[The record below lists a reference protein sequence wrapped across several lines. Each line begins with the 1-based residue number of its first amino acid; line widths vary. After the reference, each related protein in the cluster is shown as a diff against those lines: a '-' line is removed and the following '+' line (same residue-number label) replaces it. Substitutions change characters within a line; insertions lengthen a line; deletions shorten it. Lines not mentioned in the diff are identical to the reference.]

1 MRKFVGI
8 RQFVILVLF
17 FTCLGL
23 SRKYC
28 IHTCDCML
36 WDRRVVPI
44 HLQLETERDH
54 LILILPTDPFGI
66 AMFFCLLILSCYFT
80 SCNIQD
86 SLKNFWLLQPSLRK
100 HSGAVIS
107 IKEEVGNPTDEPSLA
122 GNPRKSS
129 GKRGKTPQ
137 SFASRFL
144 QFIIGVF

>member
-8 RQFVILVLF
+8 RQFVILVLL

-36 WDRRVVPI
+36 WDRRVVLI

-66 AMFFCLLILSCYFT
+66 ATFFL
-80 SCNIQD
+80 
-86 SLKNFWLLQPSLRK
+86 
-100 HSGAVIS
+100 
-107 IKEEVGNPTDEPSLA
+107 PTDPKLL
-122 GNPRKSS
+122 
-129 GKRGKTPQ
+129 
-137 SFASRFL
+137 FHFL
-144 QFIIGVF
+144 QHPRFVEELLTFATFPQETLGGGDINQGRGGKSNR